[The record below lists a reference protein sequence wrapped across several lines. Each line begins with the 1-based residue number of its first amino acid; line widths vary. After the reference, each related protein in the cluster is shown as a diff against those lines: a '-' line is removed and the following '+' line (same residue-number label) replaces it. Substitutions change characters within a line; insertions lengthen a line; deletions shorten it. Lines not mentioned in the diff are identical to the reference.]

1 MPDEWEDFLVQEGF
15 KPAWNN
21 TNDKNSRILIRSE
34 QGIGDNFRFLSALPT
49 FLKTYPNVIIEPPK
63 KMTEILESTF
73 PEIQVRSENFH
84 QEHLNCQVEDFDY
97 QLPVGTMFSSMLAT
111 YHNKL
116 ENENFSL
123 GWSYLKPD
131 KLRKNFWKLKLD
143 NLSSKPKIGFLWRS
157 SLNTKDRERH
167 YTQIDRWKS
176 LLLDERYSFVNL
188 QYDLT
193 HDEFI
198 SENDYLGNYFLDT
211 GYLDQKD
218 DLEGAASLISNLD
231 LVISPASSP
240 SMISSSL
247 NVPTII
253 YSDANVF
260 WFGRLG
266 RFKKH
271 PIFGNTTCYFSKNP
285 FSDQLLIEDIRSY
298 VNNYFFDK
306 KQISNS

>member
-1 MPDEWEDFLVQEGF
+1 
-15 KPAWNN
+15 
-21 TNDKNSRILIRSE
+21 
-34 QGIGDNFRFLSALPT
+34 
-49 FLKTYPNVIIEPPK
+49 
-63 KMTEILESTF
+63 
-73 PEIQVRSENFH
+73 
-84 QEHLNCQVEDFDY
+84 
-97 QLPVGTMFSSMLAT
+97 MFSNMLAT

-198 SENDYLGNYFLDT
+198 SENDYLGNYF
-211 GYLDQKD
+211 
-218 DLEGAASLISNLD
+218 
-231 LVISPASSP
+231 
-240 SMISSSL
+240 
-247 NVPTII
+247 
-253 YSDANVF
+253 
-260 WFGRLG
+260 
-266 RFKKH
+266 
-271 PIFGNTTCYFSKNP
+271 
-285 FSDQLLIEDIRSY
+285 
-298 VNNYFFDK
+298 
-306 KQISNS
+306 